1 MISKRKSVLALTGFA
16 LAAMVSVAPAHAQTA
31 PKVKLTTSLGDIV
44 VQLDPAKAPKT
55 VENFLAYVNDK
66 HYDGTVFHRVI
77 DGFMIQGGGFTADM
91 VQKPTKAPIPLEANN
106 GLKNDTYTIAMAR
119 TGNPNS
125 ATSQFFINV
134 KDNAMLNAPKT
145 VENFLAYV
153 NDKHYDGT
161 VFHRVIDG
169 FMIQGGGFTADMQQ
183 KPTKAPIALEA
194 KNGLKN
200 DTYTIAMARTGDPN
214 SATSQFFINVK
225 DNAMLN
231 APNPDG
237 HGYAVF
243 GKVVEGTAVVDKI
256 KAVATGN
263 KGPHQN
269 VPNTPVTITSATVVK

>member
-1 MISKRKSVLALTGFA
+1 MHRRTLTRWVAGAA
-16 LAAMVSVAPAHAQTA
+16 LAIAAALPASAQPTSPGTAAPR
-31 PKVKLTTSLGDIV
+31 VKLETSLGVIRLE
-44 VQLDPAKAPKT
+44 LDAQKAPKT
-55 VENFLAYVNDK
+55 VANFVQYVK
-66 HYDGTVFHRVI
+66 
-77 DGFMIQGGGFTADM
+77 
-91 VQKPTKAPIPLEANN
+91 
-106 GLKNDTYTIAMAR
+106 
-119 TGNPNS
+119 
-125 ATSQFFINV
+125 
-134 KDNAMLNAPKT
+134 
-145 VENFLAYV
+145 
-153 NDKHYDGT
+153 DKHYDGT

-200 DTYTIAMARTGDPN
+200 DTYTIAMARTGNPN

-231 APNPDG
+231 APSPDG

-269 VPNTPVTITSATVVK
+269 VPTTPVTINSATLVK